1 MIRRPVLASASF
13 AIGAALVTAFLGFQS
28 CSREDA
34 EPRQIRGHTR
44 ILGGVAHAEPARNAE
59 RYCSHCHGAALAGG
73 AALTD
78 EGAEP
83 SCYQC
88 HGKNWTQDAAYA
100 AVSGA
105 PGDHDLAKSLPA
117 AAGRLGA
124 YMHKSTLFTPDG
136 DCNACHGAANEGSG
150 GYPGC
155 ELCHTKLWTERAP

>member
-1 MIRRPVLASASF
+1 MIQRPVLAGASF

-28 CSREDA
+28 CSRE
-34 EPRQIRGHTR
+34 EPTPRQIRGHTR

-59 RYCSHCHGAALAGG
+59 RYCSHCHGEALAGG
-73 AALTD
+73 AGLTD

-88 HGKNWTQDAAYA
+88 HGKTWTQDAAYA
-100 AVSGA
+100 AVSTA
-105 PGDHDLAKSLPA
+105 PLDHDQPKSLPVE
-117 AAGRLGA
+117 AGRHGTYA
-124 YMHKSTLFTPDG
+124 HKGTLFTPDG
-136 DCNACHGAANEGSG
+136 DCDACHGLALEGNV